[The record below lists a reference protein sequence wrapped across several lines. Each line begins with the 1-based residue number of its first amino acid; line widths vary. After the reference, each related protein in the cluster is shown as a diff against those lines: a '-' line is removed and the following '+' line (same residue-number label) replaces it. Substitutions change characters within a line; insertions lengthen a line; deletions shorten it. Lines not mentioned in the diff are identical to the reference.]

1 MYSILSLHFFSSAHC
16 GRYFYSVQD
25 SLRGGNY
32 PGSNALQ
39 TPVADR
45 TSNKTEVVV
54 HTAHV
59 QYPTSDTNRD
69 AIVDEHR
76 HGHCGS
82 STSISNEDLER
93 GAES

>member
-1 MYSILSLHFFSSAHC
+1 MYTILSLHFFSSAQC

-39 TPVADR
+39 TPVTDR

-59 QYPTSDTNRD
+59 KYPTSDTNND
-69 AIVDEHR
+69 AIVDKD
-76 HGHCGS
+76 GHYGS
-82 STSISNEDLER
+82 STSVSGEDLER